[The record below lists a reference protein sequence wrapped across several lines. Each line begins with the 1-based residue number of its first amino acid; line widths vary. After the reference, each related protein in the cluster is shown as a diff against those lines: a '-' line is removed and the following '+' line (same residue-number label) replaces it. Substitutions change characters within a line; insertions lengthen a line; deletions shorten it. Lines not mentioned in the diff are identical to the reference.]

1 MKNEETTS
9 DAFQWDLLRKS
20 LEGYEKLLNK
30 NHDTEDEWQQLRDKC
45 QSLQEQVLLLQSEKE
60 KLLKRLEEQD
70 RQLIDLLSLKVKPF
84 EVTKCCVVSLSS
96 LCFCGERSKLVFL
109 LQEPAPSQSFGH
121 VLQHELKLSKT
132 IPACICPN
140 PRAEQQ
146 LLI

>member
-84 EVTKCCVVSLSS
+84 EVTNVVWCHYLVYAFVANEASYSNI
-96 LCFCGERSKLVFL
+96 VFL

-121 VLQHELKLSKT
+121 VLQHELNTMAL
-132 IPACICPN
+132 
-140 PRAEQQ
+140 
-146 LLI
+146 